1 MFARIGKK
9 FREFVM
15 RIGYVFGY
23 IGRVMLS
30 SMFFFKREKAAFKI
44 LVMQLYFTF
53 VQALPLTVIMSLGL
67 SSAIYLFGY
76 SFLLSMGQTSLIY
89 KLLVIIVMRELGP
102 LLVAFMVTARS
113 STAIAIE
120 IAGMVISHQIESYI
134 SVGIDPVGHLVAPR
148 FIAVTISVFMLN
160 LYFSLCGLLGPMLVS
175 LILNP
180 SNSYGYLDGIFNA
193 VSMSTIFVS
202 CIKSLLF
209 GMVISISSTF
219 YGFNVE
225 RASTE
230 IPVAGINAVGKGFAG
245 ILLVDIFVI
254 VLSLL
259 F

>member
-1 MFARIGKK
+1 MFQNVGKK
-9 FREFVM
+9 IRELFV
-15 RIGYVFGY
+15 RISYVFGY
-23 IGRVMLS
+23 IGRVVIS
-30 SMFFFKREKAAFKI
+30 SILFRRREKAAFKI

-76 SFLLSMGQTSLIY
+76 SFLLSIGQTSLIY
-89 KLLVIIVMRELGP
+89 KLLVVIVIRELGP
-102 LLVAFMVTARS
+102 LLVAFIVTARS

-120 IAGMVISHQIESYI
+120 IAGMVTSHQIESYVSI
-134 SVGIDPVGHLVAPR
+134 GIDPIGHLVAPR
-148 FIAVTISVFMLN
+148 FIAVTFSVFLLN
-160 LYFSLCGLLGPMLVS
+160 LYFSLCGIIGPMVVS

-180 SNSYGYLDGIFNA
+180 SNSYGYLNGIFLA
-193 VSMSTIFVS
+193 VSIPTILTS

-209 GMVISISSTF
+209 GMVIAISSTY

-230 IPVAGINAVGKGFAG
+230 IPVAGIFAVGKGFAG

-254 VLSLL
+254 ALSLL